1 MRGKNTQINITLTQ
15 IRALMATAEN
25 KSFAKAAETLFVSQP
40 TVSYQIKILENE
52 LGVQLFARDAHS
64 VELTPAGLMFYS
76 SITGLYEKTI
86 QLVRDVQQLDSHSAQ
101 TLNIG
106 VHAAFCS
113 YPCAIVAHFNEMT
126 PEIKTSVRSLDS
138 IPSLQALR
146 RGEIDIQFLFRG
158 ELGVE
163 EGIEFALLNMN
174 RLCVNMRKSDPLAAQ
189 EIITL
194 DDFRNRTVFIPV
206 QISYSRE
213 IVELRRMIAK
223 RNIPVEFVVNEDF
236 SRGFTSVRSGEA
248 LTLFAMGDMTEPIPD
263 IAVIP
268 LSPPTTVEYGVAW
281 KQDNQFPPLRAFL
294 DYLLG

>member
-1 MRGKNTQINITLTQ
+1 MGRFLPIAKLTSTGANMRGKNTQINITLTQ

-106 VHAAFCS
+106 VQCGFLLLPVRHRRPLQRDDARNQNQWYGHS
-113 YPCAIVAHFNEMT
+113 TPYQVYRLYDEEKSTFN
-126 PEIKTSVRSLDS
+126 
-138 IPSLQALR
+138 
-146 RGEIDIQFLFRG
+146 FFFRG

-189 EIITL
+189 EINTL
-194 DDFRNRTVFIPV
+194 DDFRGIEP
-206 QISYSRE
+206 YS
-213 IVELRRMIAK
+213 
-223 RNIPVEFVVNEDF
+223 
-236 SRGFTSVRSGEA
+236 
-248 LTLFAMGDMTEPIPD
+248 
-263 IAVIP
+263 
-268 LSPPTTVEYGVAW
+268 
-281 KQDNQFPPLRAFL
+281 FL
-294 DYLLG
+294 YKSHILEK